1 MNDYV
6 SIKNWKED
14 EKPREKL
21 LKHGKQALSDAELI
35 AILLGTGTKE
45 KSAIDLA
52 RALLLLGQNNLN
64 ELARLS
70 VKDLCKVNGIG
81 PAKAITIIAA
91 IELGARKQHLTAVER
106 PQIRS
111 SREAY
116 LVMKS
121 KLEDLSHEEFW
132 VLTLD
137 RKNSVI
143 NTYRISEGGITG
155 TVVDIRKILK
165 IALDDKSTGI
175 MLFHNHPSGN
185 LNPSDADIQ
194 LTKKM
199 AEAGKIMDIT
209 VLDHLIITQTSY
221 FSFSDEGRL

>member
-45 KSAIDLA
+45 TSAIDLA

-91 IELGARKQHLTAVER
+91 IELGARKQHLAAVER

-132 VLTLD
+132 VITLD

-155 TVVDIRKILK
+155 TVVDVRKILK

-185 LNPSDADIQ
+185 LQPSHADIE

-199 AEAGKIMDIT
+199 TEAGKIMDIS

-221 FSFSDEGRL
+221 YSFTDESLI

>member
-1 MNDYV
+1 MTDYV

-45 KSAIDLA
+45 TSAIDLA
-52 RALLLLGQNNLN
+52 RALLLLGHNNLN

-91 IELGARKQHLTAVER
+91 IELGARKQYLAAVER

-132 VLTLD
+132 VITLD

-155 TVVDIRKILK
+155 TVVDVRKILK

-185 LNPSDADIQ
+185 LQPSHADIE

-199 AEAGKIMDIT
+199 TEAGKIMDIS

-221 FSFSDEGRL
+221 YSFTDEGLL

>member
-45 KSAIDLA
+45 TSAIDLA
-52 RALLLLGQNNLN
+52 RELLLIGHNNLN

-91 IELGARKQHLTAVER
+91 IELGARKQHLSAVER

-132 VLTLD
+132 VITLD

-185 LNPSDADIQ
+185 LQPSHADIE

-199 AEAGKIMDIT
+199 TEAGKIMDIS

-221 FSFSDEGRL
+221 FSFTDEGLM